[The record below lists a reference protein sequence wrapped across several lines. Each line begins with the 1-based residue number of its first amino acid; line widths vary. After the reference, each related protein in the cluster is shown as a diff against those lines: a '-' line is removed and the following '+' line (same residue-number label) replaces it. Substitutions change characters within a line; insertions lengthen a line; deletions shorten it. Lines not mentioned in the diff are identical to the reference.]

1 MRESGISAGG
11 VDLNPDMIPLCR
23 EKGPSLQ
30 VPGADVARFNEGIGQ
45 TSLARPHGTQPSSER
60 ES

>member
-1 MRESGISAGG
+1 MGESGISARC
-11 VDLNPDMIPLCR
+11 VDLNLDMIHPCR

-30 VPGADVARFNEGIGQ
+30 ARGADVARFNEGIGQ
-45 TSLARPHGTQPSSER
+45 TSLARPHETQPSSER